1 MAEIKGGYGLVSR
14 RILRDPELSAEAKA
28 IYAYLSSFAGSGNTC
43 YPGIELMMKE
53 LQMGKDRF
61 YKNMGYLIQ
70 AGIVRKSQE
79 RNGNR
84 WGRTVYT
91 VNHYTDFEE
100 TGIQEAENQDAEYQE
115 TGFQNSATRDTN
127 KNSLAINRSSNS
139 NSFEELCVYVC
150 DLINQARQQARC
162 KGRVKAS
169 GGEWVL
175 KSLIEAGATFADIEK
190 AAHELPV
197 KKAFGWFEFA
207 DHFKKW
213 KQNQ

>member
-1 MAEIKGGYGLVSR
+1 MAVIKGGYGLVSR
-14 RILRDPELSAEAKA
+14 KIMRDPDLSAESKA
-28 IYAYLSSFAGSGNTC
+28 IYAYLCSFAGAKDTC
-43 YPGIELMMKE
+43 YPSIAIMCRELRMSEERLSKHMRA
-53 LQMGKDRF
+53 LTA
-61 YKNMGYLIQ
+61 
-70 AGIVRKSQE
+70 AGIVRKERQ

-84 WGRTVYT
+84 FGGNLYSLSHCTHSQGT
-91 VNHYTDFEE
+91 
-100 TGIQEAENQDAEYQE
+100 ENQGIENPGIEIPSSDDQCPEIP
-115 TGFQNSATRDTN
+115 GDNN
-127 KNSLAINRSSNS
+127 KQSNINSSNS

-175 KSLIEAGATFADIEK
+175 KSLIEDGATFADIEK